1 MKVLLVGGGGREHA
15 LAWKLVASPLLDELV
30 VTPGNAGTRLMAS
43 QPLDSA
49 QRAEARSGPLQV
61 ATRVLALGRGGAPV
75 RHETSSPEE
84 LCRRERFDLVVVG
97 PEAPLAAGLADRL
110 EVPVFGPSQRA
121 AEIESSKSFSKDF
134 MLRHGIP
141 TARHRSFIDPEQARA
156 YVAGVDHPVVLK
168 ASGLAAGKG
177 VLLPEPGP
185 ATLDALEALMRTEA
199 GREVVVEE
207 RLEGREVSLMG
218 FCDGERVLPMRA
230 VRDHKRLLDGDR
242 GPNTGGMGAV
252 SLQDEVG
259 EWCELA
265 LEPAVRGLKAEGRPF
280 VGVLYAGLM
289 LTAHGPRVL
298 EYNCRFGDPET
309 QVLMP
314 LLESDLLEVCLAC
327 AGGRLEEAR
336 FGSGQAACV
345 VIASQGYPDTPR
357 TGDAIDLGADS
368 PDSVVFHAGT
378 KLVEDRILT
387 AGGRVL
393 GVTGLGATL
402 EQALSRAYQ
411 RVAAIHFEGGHYR
424 TDIGRTA

>member
-15 LAWKLVASPLLDELV
+15 LAWKLVSSPLLDELV
-30 VTPGNAGTRLMAS
+30 VTPGNAGTRLMAG
-43 QPLDSA
+43 QPLPA
-49 QRAEARSGPLQV
+49 ARCRL
-61 ATRVLALGRGGAPV
+61 ARVLALGRGGAPV
-75 RHETSSPEE
+75 RHEAGGPEE

-141 TARHRSFIDPEQARA
+141 TARHRSFTDLEQARA
-156 YVAGVDHPVVLK
+156 HVTGVDYPVVLK

-177 VLLPEPGP
+177 VLLPEPGR
-185 ATLDALEALMRTEA
+185 ATLEALQGLMQTEA
-199 GREVVVEE
+199 GHEVVIEE

-252 SLQDEVG
+252 SLEDEVG
-259 EWCELA
+259 EWCALA

-289 LTAHGPRVL
+289 LTPDGLRVL

-309 QVLMP
+309 QVLMA

-327 AGGRLEEAR
+327 ARGRLEEAR
-336 FGSGQAACV
+336 FGPGQAACV
-345 VIASQGYPDTPR
+345 VMAAQGYPDTPR
-357 TGDAIDLGADS
+357 TGDAIDLGADN

-393 GVTGLGATL
+393 GVTGLGSGL
-402 EQALSRAYQ
+402 EQALANAYR
-411 RVAAIHFEGGHYR
+411 RVGAIHFEGAHYR
-424 TDIGRTA
+424 SDIGRTA

>member
-15 LAWKLVASPLLDELV
+15 LAWKLVASPLLTELV
-30 VTPGNAGTRLMAS
+30 VAPGNAGTRLMARVYAGG
-43 QPLDSA
+43 QPA
-49 QRAEARSGPLQV
+49 
-61 ATRVLALGRGGAPV
+61 APV
-75 RHETSSPEE
+75 RHEGASPEE
-84 LCRRERFDLVVVG
+84 LCASERFDLVVVG

-110 EVPVFGPSQRA
+110 QVPVFGPSQRA

-141 TARHRSFIDPEQARA
+141 TARHRSFTNLEEARA

-185 ATLDALEALMRTEA
+185 ATLDALQALMKTEA
-199 GREVVVEE
+199 GREVVIEE

-218 FCDGERVLPMRA
+218 FSDGERVLPMRA

-252 SLQDEVG
+252 SLPDEVG
-259 EWCELA
+259 EWCALA

-289 LTAHGPRVL
+289 LTPDGPRVL

-327 AGGRLEEAR
+327 ARGQLEEVR
-336 FGSGQAACV
+336 FAPSQAACV
-345 VIASQGYPDTPR
+345 VMAASGYPDTPR
-357 TGDAIDLGADS
+357 TGDAIELGADS

-378 KLVEDRILT
+378 KLVEDRVLT

-393 GVTGLGATL
+393 GVTGLGSGL
-402 EQALSRAYQ
+402 EQALENAYR
-411 RVAAIHFEGGHYR
+411 RVGTIHFAGAHYR
-424 TDIGRTA
+424 RDIGRTA